1 MPSKT
6 SVDAVAPSLELS
18 AIAQHLARYD
28 QHSARRFSGRLLAE
42 YPDTATLVATFDTNE
57 FWGGAGSLADQGM
70 FRQTTSEIPPE
81 YIHARRDYW
90 TRMARFG
97 RFLLSA
103 GASNPRILMWVEVFE
118 KWCRDG
124 I

>member
-6 SVDAVAPSLELS
+6 PVDAVALSVELA

-28 QHSARRFSGRLLAE
+28 QHSARRFSDRLLAQ

-70 FRQTTSEIPPE
+70 LPQTASATQLE
-81 YIHARRDYW
+81 YSQARRDYW
-90 TRMARFG
+90 ARMARFG

-103 GASNPRILMWVEVFE
+103 GAINPRMLMWVEVFE